1 MKNKIYTREELEA
14 LDFNHL
20 LNTFLLINDQLVA
33 RDEQNKRHNKQIA
46 DLKFRLEKAEIKNK
60 KALESIRKAGFIIQG
75 KGSPA
80 ETYLTEANNYL
91 I

>member
-75 KGSPA
+75 KRSPA